1 MDFWNSFFLLLIY
14 IPLIMVWGFAV
25 LDIFRRD
32 DIHGGSK
39 ALWLV
44 VVIFLPFIGTLIY
57 LIMRQPGSTPEERQ
71 ALADAQRDYVAHAPA
86 GSPVEQIKVLS
97 DLHDRG
103 KLSDSEFESEKARIL
118 QGSAT

>member
-1 MDFWNSFFLLLIY
+1 MDFWNTFFLLLIY

-44 VVIFLPFIGTLIY
+44 VVIFL
-57 LIMRQPGSTPEERQ
+57 IMRQPGSTPEERQ
-71 ALADAQRDYVAHAPA
+71 ALADAQRDYVAQAPA

-103 KLSDSEFESEKARIL
+103 KLTDSEFESEKARIL